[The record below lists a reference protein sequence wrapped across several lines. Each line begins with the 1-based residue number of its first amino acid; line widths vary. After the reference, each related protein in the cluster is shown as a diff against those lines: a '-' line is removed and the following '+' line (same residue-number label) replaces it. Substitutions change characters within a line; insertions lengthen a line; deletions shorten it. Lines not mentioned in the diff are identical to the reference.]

1 MTPCI
6 QPLCLERK
14 TELSAPTPE
23 SKNTNIGVDKVYP
36 RLLQPMF
43 CTWLGL
49 AGNILLSAG
58 KILVGMMAGSAA
70 LVADG
75 YHSLADVLGDIG
87 ILLSLKAASQPPD
100 ENHPY
105 GHHSFE
111 TLGAVIVALFM
122 LITGVGIMWKAGLA
136 IIRGE
141 FLHPET
147 IALWASLI
155 SVLAKEIMARYTLH
169 VGHLHGSPALLANG
183 AMHRSDAISSLAAA
197 AGIGGAIAGWPILD
211 SIGAAAISLF
221 ILRMGWDLLRENVM
235 ALMDTMPDQELV
247 DKIRKA
253 GQDVECVQ
261 EIRDL
266 HVRQRGSW
274 FLADLVIAVHPNHTI
289 KTAHQIAHAMEDKIR
304 TNVPKIARVFV
315 HVEPGDMDGHMKC
328 PTCDFCDH
336 PKQL

>member
-1 MTPCI
+1 
-6 QPLCLERK
+6 
-14 TELSAPTPE
+14 
-23 SKNTNIGVDKVYP
+23 
-36 RLLQPMF
+36 MF

-49 AGNILLSAG
+49 AGNSVLSAG
-58 KILVGMMAGSAA
+58 KIGVGMMAGSAA

-100 ENHPY
+100 DDHPY

-122 LITGVGIMWKAGLA
+122 LVTGVAIMIKAIMAMISGQLM
-136 IIRGE
+136 
-141 FLHPET
+141 HPEMA
-147 IALWASLI
+147 ALWASLV
-155 SVLAKEIMARYTLH
+155 SVLVKEIMARYTLH
-169 VGHLHGSPALLANG
+169 VGRLHGSPALLANG

-197 AGIGGAIAGWPILD
+197 AGIGGAIAGYPILD
-211 SIGAAAISLF
+211 SIGAVAISLF

-235 ALMDTMPDQELV
+235 ALMDTMPDEELV
-247 DKIRKA
+247 KKIRLA

-289 KTAHQIAHAMEDKIR
+289 KTAHNIAHTMEDSIR
-304 TNVPKIARVFV
+304 TKVPKIARVFV
-315 HVEPGDMDGHMKC
+315 HVEPGASDGHSQC
-328 PTCDFCDH
+328 PTCDSSDH
-336 PKQL
+336 PELQ